1 MEDEVYTK
9 DLQLQEQAL
18 ATELLTQI
26 SKGGKGTLETKIT

>member
-26 SKGGKGTLETKIT
+26 SKGGKGTLGD